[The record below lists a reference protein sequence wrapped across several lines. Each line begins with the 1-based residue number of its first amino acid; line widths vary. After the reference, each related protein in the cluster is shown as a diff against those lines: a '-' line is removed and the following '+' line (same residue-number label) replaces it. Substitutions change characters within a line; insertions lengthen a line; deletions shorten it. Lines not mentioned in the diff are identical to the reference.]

1 MAESVPGTV
10 ARRLGERRLGLA
22 ALVSDGLY
30 LFYWFYVSW
39 KHLKEETGRAY
50 YPVWHALALLVPGLN
65 LYIAYVHLKAIR
77 ELLVDAGMET
87 TLSPVRGVVLMM
99 AGNVAWVQAGFVS
112 LGAALL
118 LDLVGIAV
126 FAYLML
132 WGQSSLNRY
141 WDQKYRER
149 LREAP
154 IGRGEVLVVFLGL
167 LSWLAYALPPLY
179 PAS

>member
-1 MAESVPGTV
+1 MAENVPVAV

-22 ALVSDGLY
+22 MLISDGLY

-39 KHLKEETGRAY
+39 KHLKEETGRDYRPAL
-50 YPVWHALALLVPGLN
+50 HALGLLVPFLN
-65 LYIAYVHLKAIR
+65 LYIAYIHLKAIR
-77 ELLVDAGMET
+77 ELLVDAGVET

-99 AGNVAWVQAGFVS
+99 AGNVAWFQAGFVS

-132 WGQSSLNRY
+132 WGQSNLNRY
-141 WDQKYRER
+141 WAHKYGER
-149 LREAP
+149 LRDAP
-154 IGRGEVLVVFLGL
+154 TGRGEVVIVLLGL
-167 LSWLAYALPPLY
+167 WSWAFYLIA
-179 PAS
+179 